1 MNDLRTLIYNLSPIF
16 MQNFYVSAYG
26 WRLARLRYGKTY
38 REKLDHYIS
47 RDISDA
53 SAQKEIQNRMFLDF
67 LNYAIKYSPFYKDF
81 YKDVDLSKVK
91 TVDDIVLLPI
101 LDKETLR
108 KNAEQIYSIESKPYG
123 YAHTGGT
130 TGKSLI
136 VKSQIA
142 DVQERMAFLDWF
154 KSLYGFRMCED
165 RHARFNGKSIIP
177 ARQKSKVFWRDNRS
191 INQRIYSSFYAS
203 HGNIKYYVENLNE
216 YRPKELDG
224 FCSTI
229 YDIARYMIDNGIDPT
244 YEPCAVFT
252 TSETVMPHH
261 REVIEKA
268 FGTKVR
274 DQYASSEG
282 APFII
287 EMPDGYMHECLD
299 TGVFEHIKTPQ
310 GTKLV
315 VTSFTTHGCPLIRY
329 DIGDNII
336 ECDETDHPDT
346 GIGFPAIKAVEG
358 RKQEFLYSEEMGFV
372 SAANLSNVI
381 KNLPNSVI
389 NVQFVQHSINEIHV
403 NLVVD
408 NERFDKNRDQ
418 AVILNEMCERFGK
431 DISIHFNYLES
442 IKRTRGGKYQT
453 VINEVIKHDSLK

>member
-1 MNDLRTLIYNLSPIF
+1 MNDLITQMYSFSPVF
-16 MQNFYVSAYG
+16 MQNLYISAYG
-26 WRLARLRYGKTY
+26 WRLANKRYGETY
-38 REKLDHYIS
+38 RKKLDLFAR
-47 RDISDA
+47 RDISDVA
-53 SAQKEIQNRMFLDF
+53 VQKEIQNRKFLDF
-67 LNYAIKYSPFYKDF
+67 LSYALEYSPFYKEF
-81 YKDVDLSKVK
+81 YRDVDLSRVK
-91 TVDDIVLLPI
+91 TVDDISLLPV

-108 KNAEQIYSIESKPYG
+108 KNAERIYSTESKPFG

-136 VKSQIA
+136 VKVLNEDSQI
-142 DVQERMAFLDWF
+142 RMAYLDWF
-154 KSLYGFRMCED
+154 KSLYGFTMCVD

-177 ARQKSKVFWRDNRS
+177 ARQKSKIFWRDNRS

-203 HGNIKYYVENLNE
+203 YDNLRYYIENLNE

-244 YEPCAVFT
+244 FEPYAVFT

-261 REVIEKA
+261 RKVIEKA
-268 FGTKVR
+268 FGAKVR

-299 TGVFEHIKTPQ
+299 TGVFEHIRTPQ

-346 GIGFPAIKAVEG
+346 GIGFPAIKAIEG
-358 RKQEFLYSEEMGFV
+358 RKQDFLYSEERGFV

-381 KNLPNSVI
+381 KSLPNSVI
-389 NVQFVQHSINEIHV
+389 NVQFVQHSIDEIHI

-408 NERFDKNRDQ
+408 KDRYDKCRDET
-418 AVILNEMCERFGK
+418 VLLDEMRKRFGK
-431 DISIHFNYLES
+431 TVLIGFNYLDRIE
-442 IKRTRGGKYQT
+442 RTKGGKYQT
-453 VINEVIKHDSLK
+453 VINEVIKHGLHE